1 MSAVRLTVEGVSFSY
16 GEKPILKDVSLTV
29 APGEL
34 VSILGHN
41 GSGKTTLLRCISGY
55 LTPTA
60 GVVRIGE
67 DTVARLSAKALARR
81 MALVPQNPVMEF
93 DFTVRDIVLMG
104 RNPHLKR
111 FAGETD
117 ADYAAAD
124 AALART
130 GMAALAERSVLT
142 LSGGEWQRT
151 IIARAVCQ
159 KSELMLLDEPVASLD
174 VKHQIE
180 ILRLVRSLCRESGV
194 SALCVMHDINL
205 SAHYSDQ
212 ILLLKGGKALACGS
226 PRAVIT
232 APLLKEAYGIEAE
245 VREEQGHPYMIPRY
259 D

>member
-1 MSAVRLTVEGVSFSY
+1 MKRLTVENVSFSY
-16 GEKPILKDVSLTV
+16 GEKPVLTDVSLSV

-41 GSGKTTLLRCISGY
+41 GCGKTTLLRCISGY
-55 LTPTA
+55 LTPKA
-60 GVVRIGE
+60 GSVRIGS
-67 DTVARLSAKALARR
+67 DAVSSLSARALAQR

-111 FAGETD
+111 FAGETE

-130 GMAALAERSVLT
+130 GMAELAERSVLT

-151 IIARAVCQ
+151 IIARAICQ
-159 KSELMLLDEPVASLD
+159 NSEVMLLDEPVASLD

-180 ILRLVRSLCRESGV
+180 ILRLVRGLCRESGI

-212 ILLLKGGKALACGS
+212 LLLLKGGRTLACGS

-232 APLLKEAYGIEAE
+232 APLLREAYGIEAE

>member
-1 MSAVRLTVEGVSFSY
+1 MSSRLTVENLSFFY
-16 GEKPILKDVSLTV
+16 GEKPILKNVSLAV

-55 LTPTA
+55 LKPKEGA
-60 GVVRIGE
+60 VRIGE
-67 DTVARLSAKALARR
+67 DAVSSLSSKALARR

-111 FAGETD
+111 FSGETET
-117 ADYAAAD
+117 DYAAAD

-130 GMAALAERSVLT
+130 GMDALADRSVLT

-151 IIARAVCQ
+151 IIARAICQ

-174 VKHQIE
+174 IKHQIE

-194 SALCVMHDINL
+194 SALCVMHDVNL

-212 ILLLKGGKALACGS
+212 ILLLKEGEALACGAPS
-226 PRAVIT
+226 AVIT
-232 APLLKEAYGIEAE
+232 APLLAEAYGIEAE
-245 VREEQGHPYMIPRY
+245 VRTEQGHPYMIPRY

>member
-1 MSAVRLTVEGVSFSY
+1 MSSRLTVENLSFFY
-16 GEKPILKDVSLTV
+16 GNRPILKNVSLAV

-55 LTPTA
+55 LKPKEGA
-60 GVVRIGE
+60 VRIGE
-67 DTVARLSAKALARR
+67 DAVSSLSSKALARR

-111 FAGETD
+111 FSGETET
-117 ADYAAAD
+117 DYAVAD
-124 AALART
+124 AALVRT
-130 GMAALAERSVLT
+130 GMDALADRSVLT

-151 IIARAVCQ
+151 IIARAICQ

-174 VKHQIE
+174 IKHQIE

-194 SALCVMHDINL
+194 SALCVMHDVNL

-212 ILLLKGGKALACGS
+212 ILLLKEGEALACGAPS
-226 PRAVIT
+226 AVIT
-232 APLLKEAYGIEAE
+232 APLLAEAYGIEAE
-245 VREEQGHPYMIPRY
+245 VRTEQGHPYMIPRY

>member
-1 MSAVRLTVEGVSFSY
+1 MSSRLTVENLSFFY
-16 GEKPILKDVSLTV
+16 GNRPILKNVSLAV

-55 LTPTA
+55 LKPKEGA
-60 GVVRIGE
+60 VRIGE
-67 DTVARLSAKALARR
+67 DAVSSLSSKALARR
-81 MALVPQNPVMEF
+81 MALVPQSPVMEF

-111 FAGETD
+111 FSGETET
-117 ADYAAAD
+117 DYAVAD

-130 GMAALAERSVLT
+130 GMDALADRSVLT

-151 IIARAVCQ
+151 IIARAICQ

-174 VKHQIE
+174 IKHQIE

-194 SALCVMHDINL
+194 SALCVMHDVNL

-212 ILLLKGGKALACGS
+212 ILLLKQGEALACGAPGS
-226 PRAVIT
+226 VIT
-232 APLLKEAYGIEAE
+232 APLLAEAYGIEAE
-245 VREEQGHPYMIPRY
+245 VRTEQGHPYMIPRY

>member
-1 MSAVRLTVEGVSFSY
+1 MSRLSVENVSFTY
-16 GEKPILKDVSLTV
+16 GEKPILKNVSLAV
-29 APGEL
+29 EQGEL
-34 VSILGHN
+34 VAILGHN

-60 GVVRIGE
+60 GMVRIGGQA
-67 DTVARLSAKALARR
+67 VSSLSARKLAQR

-93 DFTVRDIVLMG
+93 DFTVQDIVLMG

-111 FAGETD
+111 FAVETD
-117 ADYAAAD
+117 ADFAAAD

-130 GMAALAERSVLT
+130 GMTALSGRSVLT

-151 IIARAVCQ
+151 IIARAICQ
-159 KSELMLLDEPVASLD
+159 KSDVMLLDEPVASID

-180 ILRLVRSLCRESGV
+180 ILRLVRSLCRENGI
-194 SALCVMHDINL
+194 SALCVMHDVNL

-212 ILLLKGGKALACGS
+212 ILLLKGGETLACGS
-226 PRAVIT
+226 PCNVVT
-232 APLLKEAYGIEAE
+232 APLLQEAYGIEAE
-245 VREEQGHPYMIPRY
+245 VREVQGHPFMIPRY

>member
-1 MSAVRLTVEGVSFSY
+1 MSRLSVENVSFTY
-16 GEKPILKDVSLTV
+16 GEKPILKNVSLAV
-29 APGEL
+29 EQGEL
-34 VSILGHN
+34 VAILGHN

-60 GVVRIGE
+60 GMVRIGGQA
-67 DTVARLSAKALARR
+67 VSSLSARKLAQR

-117 ADYAAAD
+117 ADFAAAD

-130 GMAALAERSVLT
+130 VLT

-151 IIARAVCQ
+151 IIARAICQ
-159 KSELMLLDEPVASLD
+159 KSDVMLLDEPVASLD

-180 ILRLVRSLCRESGV
+180 ILRLVRSLCRENGI
-194 SALCVMHDINL
+194 SALCVMHDVNL

-212 ILLLKGGKALACGS
+212 ILLLKGGETLACGS
-226 PRAVIT
+226 PYNVVT
-232 APLLKEAYGIEAE
+232 APLLQEAYGIEAE
-245 VREEQGHPYMIPRY
+245 VREAQGHPFMIPRY

>member
-1 MSAVRLTVEGVSFSY
+1 MSRLSVENVSFTY
-16 GEKPILKDVSLTV
+16 GEKPILKNVSLAV
-29 APGEL
+29 EQGEL
-34 VSILGHN
+34 VAILGHN

-60 GVVRIGE
+60 GMVRIGGQA
-67 DTVARLSAKALARR
+67 VSSLSARKLAQR

-117 ADYAAAD
+117 ADFAAAD

-130 GMAALAERSVLT
+130 GMTALSDRSVLT

-151 IIARAVCQ
+151 IIARAICQ
-159 KSELMLLDEPVASLD
+159 KSDVMLLDEPVASLD

-180 ILRLVRSLCRESGV
+180 ILRLVRSLCRENGI
-194 SALCVMHDINL
+194 SALCVMHDVNL

-212 ILLLKGGKALACGS
+212 ILLLKGGETLACGS
-226 PRAVIT
+226 PYNVVT
-232 APLLKEAYGIEAE
+232 APLLQEAYGIEAE
-245 VREEQGHPYMIPRY
+245 VREVQGHPFMIPRY

>member
-1 MSAVRLTVEGVSFSY
+1 MSRLSVENVSFTY
-16 GEKPILKDVSLTV
+16 GEKPILKNVSLAV
-29 APGEL
+29 EQGEL
-34 VSILGHN
+34 VAILGHN

-60 GVVRIGE
+60 GMVRIGGQA
-67 DTVARLSAKALARR
+67 VSSLSARKLAQR

-93 DFTVRDIVLMG
+93 DFTVQDIVLMR

-117 ADYAAAD
+117 ADFAAAD

-130 GMAALAERSVLT
+130 GMTALSGRSVLT

-151 IIARAVCQ
+151 IIARAICQ
-159 KSELMLLDEPVASLD
+159 KSDVMLLDEPVASLD

-180 ILRLVRSLCRESGV
+180 ILRLVRSLCRENGI
-194 SALCVMHDINL
+194 SALCVMHDVNL

-212 ILLLKGGKALACGS
+212 ILLLKGGETLACGS
-226 PRAVIT
+226 PCNVVT
-232 APLLKEAYGIEAE
+232 APLLQEAYGIEAE
-245 VREEQGHPYMIPRY
+245 VREVQGHPFMIPRY

>member
-1 MSAVRLTVEGVSFSY
+1 MTRLAVENISFSY
-16 GEKPILKDVSLTV
+16 GVKPILENVSLSV
-29 APGEL
+29 EPGEL

-55 LTPTA
+55 LKPAA
-60 GVVRIGE
+60 GAVRINGAP
-67 DTVARLSAKALARR
+67 VAGLSANELAKR

-104 RNPHLKR
+104 RNPHIGR
-111 FAGETD
+111 FSNETE
-117 ADYAAAD
+117 ADYRAAD

-130 GMAALAERSVLT
+130 GMAEFAERSVLT

-151 IIARAVCQ
+151 IIARAICQ
-159 KSELMLLDEPVASLD
+159 KSDIMLLDEPVASLD

-180 ILRLVRSLCRESGV
+180 ILRLVRSLCRENGV
-194 SALCVMHDINL
+194 CALCVMHDVNL

-212 ILLLKGGKALACGS
+212 LLLLKAGRTLASGA
-226 PRAVIT
+226 PRDVIT
-232 APLLKEAYGIEAE
+232 AALLQEAYGIEAT
-245 VREEQGHPYMIPRY
+245 VHEEQGHPYMIPRY

>member
-1 MSAVRLTVEGVSFSY
+1 MNSRLTVENLSFFY
-16 GEKPILKDVSLTV
+16 GDRPILKNVSLAV

-55 LTPTA
+55 LKPKEGA
-60 GVVRIGE
+60 VRIGE
-67 DTVARLSAKALARR
+67 DAVSSLSAKALARR

-111 FAGETD
+111 FSGETET
-117 ADYAAAD
+117 DYAAAD

-130 GMAALAERSVLT
+130 GMDALADRSVLT

-151 IIARAVCQ
+151 IIARAICQ

-174 VKHQIE
+174 IKHQIE

-194 SALCVMHDINL
+194 SALCVMHDVNL

-212 ILLLKGGKALACGS
+212 ILLLKQGEALACGAPGS
-226 PRAVIT
+226 VIT
-232 APLLKEAYGIEAE
+232 APLLAEAYGIEAE
-245 VREEQGHPYMIPRY
+245 VRIEQGHPYMIPRY

>member
-1 MSAVRLTVEGVSFSY
+1 MNRLSVENVSFTY
-16 GEKPILKDVSLTV
+16 GEKPILKNVSLAV
-29 APGEL
+29 EQGEL
-34 VSILGHN
+34 VAILGHN

-60 GVVRIGE
+60 GMVRIGGQA
-67 DTVARLSAKALARR
+67 VSSLSARKLAQR

-117 ADYAAAD
+117 ADFAAAD

-130 GMAALAERSVLT
+130 GMTALSGRSVLT

-151 IIARAVCQ
+151 IIARAICQ
-159 KSELMLLDEPVASLD
+159 KSDVMLLDEPVASLD

-180 ILRLVRSLCRESGV
+180 ILRLVRSLCRENGI
-194 SALCVMHDINL
+194 SALCVMHDVNL

-212 ILLLKGGKALACGS
+212 ILLLKGGETLACDS
-226 PRAVIT
+226 PYNVVT
-232 APLLKEAYGIEAE
+232 APLLQEAYGIEAE
-245 VREEQGHPYMIPRY
+245 VREVQGHPFMIPRY